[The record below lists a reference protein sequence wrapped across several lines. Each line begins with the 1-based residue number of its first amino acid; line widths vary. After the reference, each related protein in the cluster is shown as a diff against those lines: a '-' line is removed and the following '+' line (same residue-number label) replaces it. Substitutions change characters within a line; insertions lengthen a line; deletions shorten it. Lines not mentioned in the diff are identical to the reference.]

1 MELYI
6 IFVNMGGIS
15 MEQANFGVIGLA
27 VMGRNLA
34 LNVESR
40 GYTVA
45 VYNRSRSR
53 TDDLV
58 AKHAEKHFV
67 PSYTVEEFVKSIE
80 RPRRILL
87 MVKAG
92 AGTDAVIEELLP
104 FLEKDDIL
112 IDGGNTFFEDTMRR
126 SEYLAASGINF
137 IGMGVSGGELG
148 ALEGPSMMPGGQ
160 KAAYDLVEPI
170 LHEIAAKAPEDGK
183 PTVAYIGPNGA
194 GHYVKMVHNGI
205 EYGDMQLIAESYDIL
220 KRVVG
225 LSPNDLADT
234 FKDWNAGE
242 LDSYLIEITAD
253 ILTRKD
259 DLGSDKPMVDMILD
273 RAGNKGTGKWSSQS
287 ALEVG
292 APQSL
297 ITESVYARYISAM
310 KDDRVAASKELHGP
324 DYQFTG
330 DLGATVED
338 LRQALY
344 FGKIMSYAQ
353 GFDQL
358 RMASNH
364 YDWHLPFGELAQLW
378 RAGAIIRARFLQRIT
393 DTYDADPEL
402 HNLLLN
408 DYFKTIAEKYQG
420 AARRIVALAVE
431 AGIPAPSLSAAVA
444 YYDSYRSAVLPANLI
459 QAQRDYFGAHT
470 YERVDK
476 PTGEMYHYSW
486 YDEA

>member
-1 MELYI
+1 M
-6 IFVNMGGIS
+6 
-15 MEQANFGVIGLA
+15 ATADFGVVGLA

-45 VYNRSRSR
+45 VYNRSSAR
-53 TDDLV
+53 TEDLV
-58 AKHAEKHFV
+58 QTHSDKKFV
-67 PSYTVEEFVKSIE
+67 PGYTVEEFVKSIKA
-80 RPRRILL
+80 PRRILL

-104 FLEKDDIL
+104 FLEKGDIL

-126 SEYLAASGINF
+126 SEKLAESGINF

-148 ALEGPSMMPGGQ
+148 ALQGPSMMPGGQ
-160 KAAYDLVEPI
+160 REAYDLVEPI
-170 LHEIAAKAPEDGK
+170 LKEIAAKAPEDGK

-205 EYGDMQLIAESYDIL
+205 EYGDMQLIAESYDLL
-220 KRVVG
+220 KR
-225 LSPNDLADT
+225 LLKLDKDALAGT
-234 FKDWNAGE
+234 FAEWNKGE

-253 ILTRKD
+253 ILTRDD
-259 DLGSDKPMVDMILD
+259 DLGSGKPMVDMILD

-310 KDDRVAASKELHGP
+310 KEDRVAASKVLAGP
-324 DYQFTG
+324 EFNFEG
-330 DLGATVED
+330 DVDATVED
-338 LRQALY
+338 IREALY

-358 RMASNH
+358 RMASDH
-364 YDWHLPFGELAQLW
+364 YDWDLQYGELAQLW

-393 DTYDADPEL
+393 DAYNNEAGL
-402 HNLLLN
+402 HNLLL
-408 DYFKTIAEKYQG
+408 DPYFKDIAEKYQA
-420 AARRIVALAVE
+420 AARRVIALATA
-431 AGIPAPSLSAAVA
+431 AGVPVPSLSAAVA
-444 YYDSYRSAVLPANLI
+444 YFDSYRSEVLPANLI
-459 QAQRDYFGAHT
+459 QAQSDYFGTHT
-470 YERVDK
+470 YERTDK
-476 PTGEMYHYSW
+476 PAGEMYHYSW
-486 YDEA
+486 YEEA

>member
-1 MELYI
+1 M
-6 IFVNMGGIS
+6 
-15 MEQANFGVIGLA
+15 ATADFGVVGLA

-45 VYNRSRSR
+45 VYNRSSAR
-53 TDDLV
+53 TEDLV
-58 AKHAEKHFV
+58 QTHSDKKFV
-67 PSYTVEEFVKSIE
+67 PGYTVEEFVKSIKA
-80 RPRRILL
+80 PRRILL

-92 AGTDAVIEELLP
+92 AGTDAVIEQLLP
-104 FLEKDDIL
+104 FLEKGDIL

-126 SEYLAASGINF
+126 SEKLAESGINF

-148 ALEGPSMMPGGQ
+148 ALQGPSMMPGGQ
-160 KAAYDLVEPI
+160 REAYDLVEPI
-170 LHEIAAKAPEDGK
+170 LKEIAAKAPEDGK

-205 EYGDMQLIAESYDIL
+205 EYGDMQLIAESYDLL
-220 KRVVG
+220 KR
-225 LSPNDLADT
+225 LLKLDKDALAGT
-234 FKDWNAGE
+234 FAEWNKGE

-253 ILTRKD
+253 ILTRDD
-259 DLGSDKPMVDMILD
+259 DLGSGKPMVDMILD

-310 KDDRVAASKELHGP
+310 KEDRVAASKVLAGP
-324 DYQFTG
+324 EFNFEG
-330 DLGATVED
+330 DVDATVED
-338 LRQALY
+338 IREALY

-358 RMASNH
+358 RMASDH
-364 YDWHLPFGELAQLW
+364 YDWDLQYGELAQLW

-393 DTYDADPEL
+393 DAYNNEAGL
-402 HNLLLN
+402 HNLLL
-408 DYFKTIAEKYQG
+408 DPYFKDIAEKYQA
-420 AARRIVALAVE
+420 AARRVIALATA
-431 AGIPAPSLSAAVA
+431 AGVPVPSLSAAVA
-444 YYDSYRSAVLPANLI
+444 YFDSYRSEVLPANLI

-470 YERVDK
+470 YERTDK
-476 PTGEMYHYSW
+476 PDGEMYHYSW
-486 YDEA
+486 YEEA

>member
-1 MELYI
+1 M
-6 IFVNMGGIS
+6 
-15 MEQANFGVIGLA
+15 ATADFGVVGLA

-45 VYNRSRSR
+45 VYNRSSAR
-53 TDDLV
+53 TEDLV
-58 AKHAEKHFV
+58 QTHSDKKFV
-67 PSYTVEEFVKSIE
+67 PGYTVEEFVKSIKA
-80 RPRRILL
+80 PRRILL

-104 FLEKDDIL
+104 FLEKGDIL

-126 SEYLAASGINF
+126 SEKLAESGINF

-148 ALEGPSMMPGGQ
+148 ALQGPSMMPGGQ
-160 KAAYDLVEPI
+160 RETYDLVEPI
-170 LHEIAAKAPEDGK
+170 LKEIAAKAPEDGK

-205 EYGDMQLIAESYDIL
+205 EYGDMQLIAESYDLL
-220 KRVVG
+220 KR
-225 LSPNDLADT
+225 LLKLDKDALAGT
-234 FKDWNAGE
+234 FAEWNKGE

-253 ILTRKD
+253 ILTRDD
-259 DLGSDKPMVDMILD
+259 DLGSGKPMVDMILD

-310 KDDRVAASKELHGP
+310 KEDRVAASKVLAGP
-324 DYQFTG
+324 EFNFEG
-330 DLGATVED
+330 DVDATVED
-338 LRQALY
+338 IREALY

-358 RMASNH
+358 RMASDH
-364 YDWHLPFGELAQLW
+364 YDWDLQYGELAQLW

-393 DTYDADPEL
+393 DAYNNEAGL
-402 HNLLLN
+402 HNLLL
-408 DYFKTIAEKYQG
+408 DPYFKDIAEKYQA
-420 AARRIVALAVE
+420 AARRVIALATA
-431 AGIPAPSLSAAVA
+431 AGVPVPSLSAAVA
-444 YYDSYRSAVLPANLI
+444 YFDSYRSEVLPANLI

-470 YERVDK
+470 YERTDK
-476 PTGEMYHYSW
+476 PAGEMYHYSW
-486 YDEA
+486 YEEA

>member
-1 MELYI
+1 M
-6 IFVNMGGIS
+6 
-15 MEQANFGVIGLA
+15 ATADFGVVGLA

-45 VYNRSRSR
+45 VYNRSSAR
-53 TDDLV
+53 TEDLV
-58 AKHAEKHFV
+58 QTHSDKKFV
-67 PSYTVEEFVKSIE
+67 PGYTVEEFVKSIKA
-80 RPRRILL
+80 PRRILL

-92 AGTDAVIEELLP
+92 TGTDAVIEELLP
-104 FLEKDDIL
+104 FLEKGDIL

-126 SEYLAASGINF
+126 SEKLAQSGINF

-148 ALEGPSMMPGGQ
+148 ALQGPSMMPGGQ
-160 KAAYDLVEPI
+160 RDAYDLVEPI
-170 LHEIAAKAPEDGK
+170 LKEIAAKAPEDGK

-205 EYGDMQLIAESYDIL
+205 EYGDMQLIAESYDLL
-220 KRVVG
+220 KR
-225 LSPNDLADT
+225 LLKLDKDALAGT
-234 FKDWNAGE
+234 FAEWNKGE

-253 ILTRKD
+253 ILTRDD
-259 DLGSDKPMVDMILD
+259 DLGSGKPMVDMILD

-310 KDDRVAASKELHGP
+310 KDDRVASSKVLAGP
-324 DYQFTG
+324 EFSFDG
-330 DLGATVED
+330 DVDATVED
-338 LRQALY
+338 IREALY

-358 RMASNH
+358 RMASDH
-364 YDWHLPFGELAQLW
+364 YDWDLQYGELAQLW

-393 DTYDADPEL
+393 DAYDNEAGL
-402 HNLLLN
+402 HNLLL
-408 DYFKTIAEKYQG
+408 DPYFKDVAEKYQA
-420 AARRIVALAVE
+420 AARRVIALATA
-431 AGIPAPSLSAAVA
+431 AGVPVPSLSAAVA
-444 YYDSYRSAVLPANLI
+444 YFDSYRSEVLPANLI

-470 YERVDK
+470 YERTDK
-476 PTGEMYHYSW
+476 PAGEMYHYSW
-486 YDEA
+486 YEEA

>member
-1 MELYI
+1 M
-6 IFVNMGGIS
+6 
-15 MEQANFGVIGLA
+15 ATADFGVVGLA

-45 VYNRSRSR
+45 VYNRSSAR
-53 TDDLV
+53 TEDLV
-58 AKHAEKHFV
+58 QTHSDKKFV
-67 PSYTVEEFVKSIE
+67 PGYTVEEFVKSIKA
-80 RPRRILL
+80 PRRILL

-104 FLEKDDIL
+104 FLEKGDIL

-126 SEYLAASGINF
+126 SEKLAESGINF

-148 ALEGPSMMPGGQ
+148 ALQGPSMMPGGQ
-160 KAAYDLVEPI
+160 REAYDLVEPI
-170 LHEIAAKAPEDGK
+170 LKEIAAKAPEDGK

-205 EYGDMQLIAESYDIL
+205 EYGDMQLIAESYDLL
-220 KRVVG
+220 KR
-225 LSPNDLADT
+225 LLKLEKDALAGT
-234 FKDWNAGE
+234 FAEWNKGE

-253 ILTRKD
+253 ILTRDD
-259 DLGSDKPMVDMILD
+259 DLGSGKPMVDMILD

-310 KDDRVAASKELHGP
+310 KEDRVAASKVLAGP
-324 DYQFTG
+324 EFNFEG
-330 DLGATVED
+330 DVDATVED
-338 LRQALY
+338 IREALY

-358 RMASNH
+358 RMASDH
-364 YDWHLPFGELAQLW
+364 YDWDLQYGELAQLW

-393 DTYDADPEL
+393 DAYNNEAGL
-402 HNLLLN
+402 HNLLL
-408 DYFKTIAEKYQG
+408 DPYFKDIAEKYQA
-420 AARRIVALAVE
+420 AARRVIALATA
-431 AGIPAPSLSAAVA
+431 AGVPVPSLSAAVA
-444 YYDSYRSAVLPANLI
+444 YFDSYRSEVLPANLI

-470 YERVDK
+470 YERTDK
-476 PTGEMYHYSW
+476 PAGEMYHYSW
-486 YDEA
+486 YEEA

>member
-1 MELYI
+1 M
-6 IFVNMGGIS
+6 
-15 MEQANFGVIGLA
+15 ATADFGVVGLA

-45 VYNRSRSR
+45 VYNRSSAR
-53 TDDLV
+53 TEDLV
-58 AKHAEKHFV
+58 QTHSDKKFV
-67 PSYTVEEFVKSIE
+67 PGYTVEEFVKSIKA
-80 RPRRILL
+80 PRRILL

-104 FLEKDDIL
+104 FLEKGDIL

-126 SEYLAASGINF
+126 SEKLAESGINF

-148 ALEGPSMMPGGQ
+148 ALQGPSMMPGGQ
-160 KAAYDLVEPI
+160 REAYDLVEPI
-170 LHEIAAKAPEDGK
+170 LKEIAAKAPEDGK

-205 EYGDMQLIAESYDIL
+205 EYGDMQLIAESYDLL
-220 KRVVG
+220 KR
-225 LSPNDLADT
+225 LLKLDKDALAGT
-234 FKDWNAGE
+234 FAEWNKGE

-253 ILTRKD
+253 ILTRDD
-259 DLGSDKPMVDMILD
+259 DLGSGKPMVDMILD

-310 KDDRVAASKELHGP
+310 KEDRVAASKVLAGP
-324 DYQFTG
+324 EFNFEG
-330 DLGATVED
+330 DVDATVED
-338 LRQALY
+338 IREALY

-358 RMASNH
+358 RMASDH
-364 YDWHLPFGELAQLW
+364 YDWDLQYGELAQLW

-393 DTYDADPEL
+393 DAYNNEAGL
-402 HNLLLN
+402 HNLLL
-408 DYFKTIAEKYQG
+408 DPYFKDIAEKYQA
-420 AARRIVALAVE
+420 AARRVIALATA
-431 AGIPAPSLSAAVA
+431 AGVPVPSLSAAVA
-444 YYDSYRSAVLPANLI
+444 YFDSYRSEVLPANLI
-459 QAQRDYFGAHT
+459 QSQRDYFGAHT
-470 YERVDK
+470 YERTDK
-476 PTGEMYHYSW
+476 PAGEMYHYSW
-486 YDEA
+486 YEEA

>member
-1 MELYI
+1 M
-6 IFVNMGGIS
+6 
-15 MEQANFGVIGLA
+15 ATADFGVVGLA

-45 VYNRSRSR
+45 VYNRSSAR
-53 TDDLV
+53 TEDLV
-58 AKHAEKHFV
+58 QTHSDKKFV
-67 PSYTVEEFVKSIE
+67 PGYTVEEFVKSIKA
-80 RPRRILL
+80 PRRILL

-104 FLEKDDIL
+104 FLEKGDIL

-126 SEYLAASGINF
+126 SEKLAQSGINF

-148 ALEGPSMMPGGQ
+148 ALQGPSMMPGGQ
-160 KAAYDLVEPI
+160 RDAYDLVEPI
-170 LHEIAAKAPEDGK
+170 LKEIAAKAPEDGK

-205 EYGDMQLIAESYDIL
+205 EYGDMQLIAESYDLL
-220 KRVVG
+220 KR
-225 LSPNDLADT
+225 LLKLDKDALAGT
-234 FKDWNAGE
+234 FAEWNKGE

-253 ILTRKD
+253 ILTRDD
-259 DLGSDKPMVDMILD
+259 DLGSGKPMVDMILD

-310 KDDRVAASKELHGP
+310 KDDRVAASKVLAGP
-324 DYQFTG
+324 EFSFEG
-330 DLGATVED
+330 DVDATVED
-338 LRQALY
+338 IREALY

-358 RMASNH
+358 RMASDH
-364 YDWHLPFGELAQLW
+364 YDWDLQYGELAQLW

-393 DTYDADPEL
+393 DAYDNEAGL
-402 HNLLLN
+402 HNLLL
-408 DYFKTIAEKYQG
+408 DPYFKDVAEKYQA
-420 AARRIVALAVE
+420 AARRVIALATATGV
-431 AGIPAPSLSAAVA
+431 PVPSLSAAVA
-444 YYDSYRSAVLPANLI
+444 YFDSYRSEVLPANLI

-470 YERVDK
+470 YERTDK
-476 PTGEMYHYSW
+476 PAGEMYHYSW
-486 YDEA
+486 YEEA

>member
-1 MELYI
+1 MVE
-6 IFVNMGGIS
+6 
-15 MEQANFGVIGLA
+15 ATADFGVVGLA

-40 GYTVA
+40 GYKVA
-45 VYNRSRSR
+45 VYNRSSER
-53 TDDLV
+53 TKDLV
-58 AKHAEKHFV
+58 EKHEDKQFV
-67 PSYTVEEFVKSIE
+67 PGYSIE
-80 RPRRILL
+80 DFVASIKRPRRIML

-104 FLEKDDIL
+104 FLDADDIL
-112 IDGGNTFFEDTMRR
+112 IDGGNTFYEDTIRR
-126 SEYLAASGINF
+126 SKHLADSGINF

-148 ALEGPSMMPGGQ
+148 ALQGPSLMPGGQ

-170 LHEIAAKAPEDGK
+170 LTEIAARAPEDGK
-183 PTVAYIGPNGA
+183 PTVTYVGPDGA

-225 LSPNDLADT
+225 LDADEVAKT
-234 FKDWNAGE
+234 FAEWNEGE

-259 DLGSDKPMVDMILD
+259 DQGSDKPIVDMILD

-287 ALEVG
+287 ALNVG

-310 KDDRVAASKELHGP
+310 KDDRLAAAKVLDGP
-324 DYQFTG
+324 DYQFEG
-330 DLGATVED
+330 DVTATVED
-338 LRQALY
+338 IREALY
-344 FGKIMSYAQ
+344 FGKVMSYAQ

-358 RMASNH
+358 RLASDA
-364 YDWHLPFGELAQLW
+364 YGWDLPFGELAQLW

-393 DTYDADPEL
+393 DAFNADADL

-408 DYFKTIAEKYQG
+408 DYFSDVAMKYQG
-420 AARRIVALAVE
+420 AARRVLALAVQ
-431 AGIPAPSLSAAVA
+431 AGVPMPSLSAAVA
-444 YYDSYRSAVLPANLI
+444 YYDSYRAEVLPANLI

-470 YERVDK
+470 YERVDA
-476 PTGEMYHYSW
+476 PRGEAFHYSW

>member
-1 MELYI
+1 M
-6 IFVNMGGIS
+6 
-15 MEQANFGVIGLA
+15 ATADFGVVGLA

-45 VYNRSRSR
+45 VYNRSSAR
-53 TDDLV
+53 TEDLV
-58 AKHAEKHFV
+58 QTHSDKKFV
-67 PSYTVEEFVKSIE
+67 PGYTVEEFVKSIKA
-80 RPRRILL
+80 PRRILL

-92 AGTDAVIEELLP
+92 TGTDAVIEELLP
-104 FLEKDDIL
+104 FLEKGDIL

-126 SEYLAASGINF
+126 SEKLAQSGINF

-148 ALEGPSMMPGGQ
+148 ALQGPSMMPGGQ
-160 KAAYDLVEPI
+160 RDAYDLVEPI
-170 LHEIAAKAPEDGK
+170 LKEIAAKAPEDGK

-205 EYGDMQLIAESYDIL
+205 EYGDMQLIAESYDLL
-220 KRVVG
+220 KR
-225 LSPNDLADT
+225 LLKLDKDALAGT
-234 FKDWNAGE
+234 FAEWNKGE

-253 ILTRKD
+253 ILTRDD
-259 DLGSDKPMVDMILD
+259 DLGSGKPMVDMILD

-310 KDDRVAASKELHGP
+310 KEDRVAASKVLAGP
-324 DYQFTG
+324 EFNFEG
-330 DLGATVED
+330 DVDATVED
-338 LRQALY
+338 IREALY

-358 RMASNH
+358 RMASDH
-364 YDWHLPFGELAQLW
+364 YDWDLQYGELAQLW

-393 DTYDADPEL
+393 DAYNNEAGL
-402 HNLLLN
+402 HNLLL
-408 DYFKTIAEKYQG
+408 DPYFKDIAEKYQA
-420 AARRIVALAVE
+420 AARRVIALATA
-431 AGIPAPSLSAAVA
+431 AGVPVPSLSAAVA
-444 YYDSYRSAVLPANLI
+444 YFDSYRSEVLPANLI

-470 YERVDK
+470 YERTDK
-476 PTGEMYHYSW
+476 PAGEMYHYSW
-486 YDEA
+486 YEEA

>member
-1 MELYI
+1 M
-6 IFVNMGGIS
+6 
-15 MEQANFGVIGLA
+15 ATADFGVVGLA

-45 VYNRSRSR
+45 VYNRSSAR
-53 TDDLV
+53 TEDLV
-58 AKHAEKHFV
+58 QTHSDKKFV
-67 PSYTVEEFVKSIE
+67 PGYTVEEFVKSIKA
-80 RPRRILL
+80 PRRILL

-104 FLEKDDIL
+104 FLEKGDIL

-126 SEYLAASGINF
+126 SEKLAQSGINF

-148 ALEGPSMMPGGQ
+148 ALQGPSMMPGGQ
-160 KAAYDLVEPI
+160 RDAYDLVEPI
-170 LHEIAAKAPEDGK
+170 LKEIAAKAPEDGK

-205 EYGDMQLIAESYDIL
+205 EYGDMQLIAESYDLL
-220 KRVVG
+220 KR
-225 LSPNDLADT
+225 LLKLDKDALAGT
-234 FKDWNAGE
+234 FAEWNKGE

-253 ILTRKD
+253 ILTRDD
-259 DLGSDKPMVDMILD
+259 DLGSGKPMVDMILD

-310 KDDRVAASKELHGP
+310 KDDRVAASKVLAGP
-324 DYQFTG
+324 EFSFEG
-330 DLGATVED
+330 DVDATVED
-338 LRQALY
+338 IREALY

-358 RMASNH
+358 RMASDH
-364 YDWHLPFGELAQLW
+364 YDWDLQYGELAQLW
-378 RAGAIIRARFLQRIT
+378 PAGAIIRSRFLQRIT
-393 DTYDADPEL
+393 DAYDNEAGL
-402 HNLLLN
+402 HNLLL
-408 DYFKTIAEKYQG
+408 DPYFKDVAEKYQA
-420 AARRIVALAVE
+420 AARRVIALATA
-431 AGIPAPSLSAAVA
+431 AGVPVPSLSAAVA
-444 YYDSYRSAVLPANLI
+444 YFDSYRSEVLPANLI

-470 YERVDK
+470 YERTDK
-476 PTGEMYHYSW
+476 PAGEMYHYSW
-486 YDEA
+486 YEEA

>member
-1 MELYI
+1 M
-6 IFVNMGGIS
+6 
-15 MEQANFGVIGLA
+15 ATADFGVVGLA

-45 VYNRSRSR
+45 VYNRSSAR
-53 TDDLV
+53 TEDLV
-58 AKHAEKHFV
+58 QTHSDKKFV
-67 PSYTVEEFVKSIE
+67 PGYTVEEFVKSIKA
-80 RPRRILL
+80 PRRILL

-104 FLEKDDIL
+104 FLEKGDIL
-112 IDGGNTFFEDTMRR
+112 IDGGNTFFEDTMCR
-126 SEYLAASGINF
+126 SEKLAESGINF

-148 ALEGPSMMPGGQ
+148 ALQGPSMMPGGQ
-160 KAAYDLVEPI
+160 REAYDLVEPI
-170 LHEIAAKAPEDGK
+170 LKEIAAKAPEDGK

-205 EYGDMQLIAESYDIL
+205 EYGDMQLIAESYDLL
-220 KRVVG
+220 KR
-225 LSPNDLADT
+225 LLKLDKDALAGT
-234 FKDWNAGE
+234 FAEWNKGE

-253 ILTRKD
+253 ILTRDD
-259 DLGSDKPMVDMILD
+259 DLGSGKPMVDMILD

-310 KDDRVAASKELHGP
+310 KEDRVAASKVLAGP
-324 DYQFTG
+324 EFNFEG
-330 DLGATVED
+330 DVDATVED
-338 LRQALY
+338 IREALY

-358 RMASNH
+358 RMASDH
-364 YDWHLPFGELAQLW
+364 YDWDLQYGELAQLW

-393 DTYDADPEL
+393 DAYNNEAGL
-402 HNLLLN
+402 HNLLL
-408 DYFKTIAEKYQG
+408 DPYFKDIAEKYQA
-420 AARRIVALAVE
+420 AARRVIALATA
-431 AGIPAPSLSAAVA
+431 AGVPVPSLSAAVA
-444 YYDSYRSAVLPANLI
+444 YFDSYRSEVLPANLI

-470 YERVDK
+470 YERTDK
-476 PTGEMYHYSW
+476 PAGEMYHYSW
-486 YDEA
+486 YEEA

>member
-1 MELYI
+1 M
-6 IFVNMGGIS
+6 
-15 MEQANFGVIGLA
+15 ANADFGVVGLA

-45 VYNRSRSR
+45 VYNRSRER

-58 AKHAEKHFV
+58 ASHADKKFV
-67 PSYTVEEFVKSIE
+67 PGYTVEEFVKSIKA
-80 RPRRILL
+80 PRRILL

-92 AGTDAVIEELLP
+92 AGTDAVIDELLP
-104 FLEKDDIL
+104 FLEKGDIL
-112 IDGGNTFFEDTMRR
+112 IDGGNTFFEDTIRR
-126 SEYLAASGINF
+126 SEKLEKSGINF

-148 ALEGPSMMPGGQ
+148 ALQGPSMMPGGQ
-160 KAAYDLVEPI
+160 RAAYDLVEPI
-170 LHEIAAKAPEDGK
+170 LKEIAAKAPEDGK
-183 PTVAYIGPNGA
+183 PTVAYIGQNGA

-205 EYGDMQLIAESYDIL
+205 EYGDMQLIAEAYDLL
-220 KRVVG
+220 KR
-225 LSPNDLADT
+225 LLKLDKDALAGT
-234 FKDWNAGE
+234 FADWNKGE

-253 ILTRKD
+253 ILTRDD
-259 DLGSDKPMVDMILD
+259 DLGSGKPMVDMILD

-310 KDDRVAASKELHGP
+310 KDDRVAASKVLAGP
-324 DYQFTG
+324 DYAFDG
-330 DLGATVED
+330 DVKQTAED
-338 LRQALY
+338 IREALY

-358 RMASNH
+358 RMASDH
-364 YDWHLPFGELAQLW
+364 YDWDLQYGELAQLW

-393 DTYDADPEL
+393 DAYDNEAGL
-402 HNLLLN
+402 HNLLL
-408 DYFKTIAEKYQG
+408 DPYFKEIAEKYQA
-420 AARRIVALAVE
+420 AARRVVALATA
-431 AGIPAPSLSAAVA
+431 AGVPVPSLSAAVA
-444 YYDSYRSAVLPANLI
+444 YFDSYRSEVLPANLI

-476 PTGEMYHYSW
+476 PAGEMYHYSW
-486 YDEA
+486 YEEA

>member
-1 MELYI
+1 MVE
-6 IFVNMGGIS
+6 
-15 MEQANFGVIGLA
+15 ATADFGVVGLA

-40 GYTVA
+40 GYKVA
-45 VYNRSRSR
+45 VYNRSSER
-53 TDDLV
+53 TKDLV
-58 AKHAEKHFV
+58 EKHEDKQFV
-67 PSYTVEEFVKSIE
+67 PGYSIE
-80 RPRRILL
+80 DFVASIKRPRRIML

-104 FLEKDDIL
+104 FLDADDIL
-112 IDGGNTFFEDTMRR
+112 IDGGNTFYEDTIRR
-126 SEYLAASGINF
+126 SKHLADSGINF

-148 ALEGPSMMPGGQ
+148 ALQGPSLMPGGQ

-170 LHEIAAKAPEDGK
+170 LTEIAAKAPEDGK
-183 PTVAYIGPNGA
+183 PTVTYVGPDGA

-225 LSPNDLADT
+225 LDADEVAKT
-234 FKDWNAGE
+234 FADWNEGE

-259 DLGSDKPMVDMILD
+259 DQGSDKPIVDMILD

-287 ALEVG
+287 ALNVG

-310 KDDRVAASKELHGP
+310 KDDRLAAAKVLDGP
-324 DYQFTG
+324 DYQFEG
-330 DLGATVED
+330 DVTATVED
-338 LRQALY
+338 IREALY
-344 FGKIMSYAQ
+344 FGKVMSYAQ

-358 RMASNH
+358 RLASDA
-364 YDWHLPFGELAQLW
+364 YGWDLPFGELAQLW

-393 DTYDADPEL
+393 DAFNADADL

-408 DYFKTIAEKYQG
+408 DYFSDVAMKYQG
-420 AARRIVALAVE
+420 AARRVLALAVQ
-431 AGIPAPSLSAAVA
+431 AGVPMPSLSAAVA
-444 YYDSYRSAVLPANLI
+444 YYDSYRAEVLPANLI

-470 YERVDK
+470 YERVDA
-476 PTGEMYHYSW
+476 PRGEAFHYSW

>member
-1 MELYI
+1 M
-6 IFVNMGGIS
+6 
-15 MEQANFGVIGLA
+15 ATADFGVVGLA

-45 VYNRSRSR
+45 VYNRSSAR
-53 TDDLV
+53 TEDLV
-58 AKHAEKHFV
+58 QTHSDKKFV
-67 PSYTVEEFVKSIE
+67 PGYTVEEFVKSIKA
-80 RPRRILL
+80 PRRILL

-104 FLEKDDIL
+104 FLEKGDIL

-126 SEYLAASGINF
+126 SEKLAESGINF

-148 ALEGPSMMPGGQ
+148 ALQGPSMMPGGQ
-160 KAAYDLVEPI
+160 REAYDLVEPI
-170 LHEIAAKAPEDGK
+170 LKEIAAKAPEDGK

-205 EYGDMQLIAESYDIL
+205 EYGDMQLIAESYDLL
-220 KRVVG
+220 KR
-225 LSPNDLADT
+225 LLKLDKDALAGT
-234 FKDWNAGE
+234 FAEWNKGE

-253 ILTRKD
+253 ILTRDD
-259 DLGSDKPMVDMILD
+259 DLGSGKPMVDMILD

-310 KDDRVAASKELHGP
+310 KEDRVAASKVLAGP
-324 DYQFTG
+324 EFNFEG
-330 DLGATVED
+330 DVDATVED
-338 LRQALY
+338 IREALY

-358 RMASNH
+358 RMASDH
-364 YDWHLPFGELAQLW
+364 YDWDLQYGELAQLW

-393 DTYDADPEL
+393 DAYNNEAGL
-402 HNLLLN
+402 HNLLL
-408 DYFKTIAEKYQG
+408 DPYFKDIAEKYQA
-420 AARRIVALAVE
+420 AARRVIALATA
-431 AGIPAPSLSAAVA
+431 AGVPVPSLSAAVA
-444 YYDSYRSAVLPANLI
+444 YFDSYRSGVLPANLI

-470 YERVDK
+470 YERTDK
-476 PTGEMYHYSW
+476 PAGEMYHYSW
-486 YDEA
+486 YEEA

>member
-1 MELYI
+1 M
-6 IFVNMGGIS
+6 
-15 MEQANFGVIGLA
+15 ATADFGVVGLA

-45 VYNRSRSR
+45 VYNRSSAR
-53 TDDLV
+53 TEDLV
-58 AKHAEKHFV
+58 QTHSDKKFV
-67 PSYTVEEFVKSIE
+67 PGYTVEEFVKSIKA
-80 RPRRILL
+80 PRRILL

-104 FLEKDDIL
+104 FLEKGDIL

-126 SEYLAASGINF
+126 SENLAESGINF

-148 ALEGPSMMPGGQ
+148 ALQGPSMMPGGQ
-160 KAAYDLVEPI
+160 REAYDLVEPI
-170 LHEIAAKAPEDGK
+170 LKEIAAKAPEDGK

-205 EYGDMQLIAESYDIL
+205 EYGDMQLIAESYDLL
-220 KRVVG
+220 KR
-225 LSPNDLADT
+225 LLKLDKDALAGT
-234 FKDWNAGE
+234 FAEWNKGE

-253 ILTRKD
+253 ILTRDD
-259 DLGSDKPMVDMILD
+259 DLGSGKPMVDMILD

-310 KDDRVAASKELHGP
+310 KEDRVAASKVLAGP
-324 DYQFTG
+324 EFNFEG
-330 DLGATVED
+330 DVDATVED
-338 LRQALY
+338 IREALY

-358 RMASNH
+358 RMASDH
-364 YDWHLPFGELAQLW
+364 YDWDLQYGELAQLW

-393 DTYDADPEL
+393 DAYNNEAGL
-402 HNLLLN
+402 HNLLL
-408 DYFKTIAEKYQG
+408 DPYFKDIAEKYQA
-420 AARRIVALAVE
+420 AARRVIALATA
-431 AGIPAPSLSAAVA
+431 AGVPVPSLSAAVA
-444 YYDSYRSAVLPANLI
+444 YFDSYRSEVLPANLI

-470 YERVDK
+470 YERTDK
-476 PTGEMYHYSW
+476 PAGEMYHYSW
-486 YDEA
+486 YEEA

>member
-1 MELYI
+1 M
-6 IFVNMGGIS
+6 
-15 MEQANFGVIGLA
+15 ATADFGVVGLA

-45 VYNRSRSR
+45 VYNRSSAR
-53 TDDLV
+53 TEDLV
-58 AKHAEKHFV
+58 QTHSDKKFV
-67 PSYTVEEFVKSIE
+67 PGYTVEEFVKSIKA
-80 RPRRILL
+80 PRRILL

-104 FLEKDDIL
+104 FLEKGDIL

-126 SEYLAASGINF
+126 SEKLAESGINF

-148 ALEGPSMMPGGQ
+148 ALQGPSMMPGGQ
-160 KAAYDLVEPI
+160 REAYDLVEPI
-170 LHEIAAKAPEDGK
+170 LKEIAAKAPEDGK

-205 EYGDMQLIAESYDIL
+205 EYGDMQLIAESYDLL
-220 KRVVG
+220 KR
-225 LSPNDLADT
+225 LLKLDKDALAGT
-234 FKDWNAGE
+234 FAEWNKGE

-253 ILTRKD
+253 ILTRDD
-259 DLGSDKPMVDMILD
+259 DLGSGKPMVDMILD

-310 KDDRVAASKELHGP
+310 KEDRVAASKVLAGP
-324 DYQFTG
+324 EFNFQG
-330 DLGATVED
+330 DVDATVED
-338 LRQALY
+338 IREALY

-358 RMASNH
+358 RMASDH
-364 YDWHLPFGELAQLW
+364 YDWDLQYGELAQLW

-393 DTYDADPEL
+393 DAYNNEAGL
-402 HNLLLN
+402 HNLLL
-408 DYFKTIAEKYQG
+408 DPYFKDIAEKYQA
-420 AARRIVALAVE
+420 AARRVIALATA
-431 AGIPAPSLSAAVA
+431 AGVPVPSLSAAVA
-444 YYDSYRSAVLPANLI
+444 YFDSYRSEVLPANLI

-470 YERVDK
+470 YERTDK
-476 PTGEMYHYSW
+476 PAGEMYHYSW
-486 YDEA
+486 YEEA

>member
-1 MELYI
+1 MA
-6 IFVNMGGIS
+6 S
-15 MEQANFGVIGLA
+15 ADFGVVGLA

-45 VYNRSRSR
+45 VYNRSSAR
-53 TDDLV
+53 TEDLV
-58 AKHAEKHFV
+58 QTHSDKKFV
-67 PSYTVEEFVKSIE
+67 PGYTVEEFVKSIKA
-80 RPRRILL
+80 PRRILL

-104 FLEKDDIL
+104 FLEKGDIL

-126 SEYLAASGINF
+126 SEKLAQSGINF

-148 ALEGPSMMPGGQ
+148 ALQGPSMMPGGQ
-160 KAAYDLVEPI
+160 RDAYDLVEPI
-170 LHEIAAKAPEDGK
+170 LKEIAAKAPEDGK

-205 EYGDMQLIAESYDIL
+205 EYGDMQLIAESYDLL
-220 KRVVG
+220 KR
-225 LSPNDLADT
+225 LLKLDKDALAGT
-234 FKDWNAGE
+234 FAEWNKGE

-253 ILTRKD
+253 ILTRDD
-259 DLGSDKPMVDMILD
+259 DLGSGKPMVDMILD

-310 KDDRVAASKELHGP
+310 KDDRVAASKVLAGP
-324 DYQFTG
+324 EFSFEG
-330 DLGATVED
+330 DVDATVED
-338 LRQALY
+338 IREALY

-358 RMASNH
+358 RMASDH
-364 YDWHLPFGELAQLW
+364 YDWDLQYGELAQLW

-393 DTYDADPEL
+393 DAYDNEAGL
-402 HNLLLN
+402 HNLLL
-408 DYFKTIAEKYQG
+408 DPYFKDVAEKYQA
-420 AARRIVALAVE
+420 AARRVIALATA
-431 AGIPAPSLSAAVA
+431 AGVPVPSLSAAVA
-444 YYDSYRSAVLPANLI
+444 YFDSYRSEVLPANLI

-470 YERVDK
+470 YERTDK
-476 PTGEMYHYSW
+476 PAGEMYHYSW
-486 YDEA
+486 YEEA

>member
-1 MELYI
+1 M
-6 IFVNMGGIS
+6 
-15 MEQANFGVIGLA
+15 ATADFGVVGLA

-45 VYNRSRSR
+45 VYNRSSAR
-53 TDDLV
+53 TEDLV
-58 AKHAEKHFV
+58 QTHSDKKFV
-67 PSYTVEEFVKSIE
+67 PGYTVEEFVKSIKA
-80 RPRRILL
+80 PRRILL

-104 FLEKDDIL
+104 FLEKGDIL

-126 SEYLAASGINF
+126 SEKLAESGINF

-148 ALEGPSMMPGGQ
+148 ALQGPSMMPGGQ
-160 KAAYDLVEPI
+160 REAYDLVEPI
-170 LHEIAAKAPEDGK
+170 LKEIAAKAPEDGK

-205 EYGDMQLIAESYDIL
+205 EYGDMQLIAESYDLL
-220 KRVVG
+220 KRLLKLDKG
-225 LSPNDLADT
+225 ALAGT
-234 FKDWNAGE
+234 FAEWNKGE

-253 ILTRKD
+253 ILTRDD
-259 DLGSDKPMVDMILD
+259 DLGSGKPMVDMILD

-310 KDDRVAASKELHGP
+310 KEDRVAASKVLAGP
-324 DYQFTG
+324 EFNFEG
-330 DLGATVED
+330 DVDATVED
-338 LRQALY
+338 IREALY

-358 RMASNH
+358 RMASDH
-364 YDWHLPFGELAQLW
+364 YDWDLQYGELAQLW

-393 DTYDADPEL
+393 DAYNNEAGL
-402 HNLLLN
+402 HNLLL
-408 DYFKTIAEKYQG
+408 DPYFKDIAEKYQA
-420 AARRIVALAVE
+420 AARRVIALATA
-431 AGIPAPSLSAAVA
+431 AGVPVPSLSAAVA
-444 YYDSYRSAVLPANLI
+444 YFDSYRSEVLPANLI

-470 YERVDK
+470 YERTNK
-476 PTGEMYHYSW
+476 PAGEMYHYSW
-486 YDEA
+486 YEEA

>member
-1 MELYI
+1 M
-6 IFVNMGGIS
+6 
-15 MEQANFGVIGLA
+15 ATADFGVVGLA

-45 VYNRSRSR
+45 VYNRSSAR
-53 TDDLV
+53 TEDLV
-58 AKHAEKHFV
+58 QTHSDKKFV
-67 PSYTVEEFVKSIE
+67 PGYTVEEFVKSIKA
-80 RPRRILL
+80 PRRILL

-104 FLEKDDIL
+104 FLEKGDIL

-126 SEYLAASGINF
+126 SEKLAESGINF

-148 ALEGPSMMPGGQ
+148 ALQGPSMMPGGQ
-160 KAAYDLVEPI
+160 REAYDLVEPI
-170 LHEIAAKAPEDGK
+170 LKEIAAKAPEDGK

-205 EYGDMQLIAESYDIL
+205 EYGDMQLIAESYDLL
-220 KRVVG
+220 KR
-225 LSPNDLADT
+225 LLKLDKDALAGT
-234 FKDWNAGE
+234 FAEWNKGE

-253 ILTRKD
+253 ILTRDD
-259 DLGSDKPMVDMILD
+259 DLGSGKPMVDMILD

-310 KDDRVAASKELHGP
+310 KEDRVAASKVLAGP
-324 DYQFTG
+324 EFNFEG
-330 DLGATVED
+330 DVDATVED
-338 LRQALY
+338 IREALY

-358 RMASNH
+358 RMASDH
-364 YDWHLPFGELAQLW
+364 YAWDLQYGELAQLW

-393 DTYDADPEL
+393 DAYNNEAGL
-402 HNLLLN
+402 HNLLL
-408 DYFKTIAEKYQG
+408 DPYFKDIAEKYQA
-420 AARRIVALAVE
+420 AARRVIALATA
-431 AGIPAPSLSAAVA
+431 AGVPVPSLSAAVA
-444 YYDSYRSAVLPANLI
+444 YFDSYRSEVLPANLI

-470 YERVDK
+470 YERTDK
-476 PTGEMYHYSW
+476 PAGEMYHYSW
-486 YDEA
+486 YEEA

>member
-1 MELYI
+1 M
-6 IFVNMGGIS
+6 
-15 MEQANFGVIGLA
+15 ATADFGVVGLA

-45 VYNRSRSR
+45 VYNRSSAR
-53 TDDLV
+53 TEDLV
-58 AKHAEKHFV
+58 QTHSDKKFV
-67 PSYTVEEFVKSIE
+67 PGYTVEEFVKSIKA
-80 RPRRILL
+80 PRRILL

-104 FLEKDDIL
+104 FLEKGDIL

-126 SEYLAASGINF
+126 SEKLAESGINF

-148 ALEGPSMMPGGQ
+148 ALQGPSMMPGGQ
-160 KAAYDLVEPI
+160 REAYDLVEPI
-170 LHEIAAKAPEDGK
+170 LKEIAAKAPEDGK

-205 EYGDMQLIAESYDIL
+205 EYGDMQLITESYDLL
-220 KRVVG
+220 KR
-225 LSPNDLADT
+225 LLKLDKDALAGT
-234 FKDWNAGE
+234 FAEWNKGE

-253 ILTRKD
+253 ILTRDD
-259 DLGSDKPMVDMILD
+259 DLGSGKPMVDMILD

-310 KDDRVAASKELHGP
+310 KVDRVAASKVLAGP
-324 DYQFTG
+324 EFNFEG
-330 DLGATVED
+330 DVDATVED
-338 LRQALY
+338 IREALY

-358 RMASNH
+358 RMASDH
-364 YDWHLPFGELAQLW
+364 YDWDLQYGELAQLW

-393 DTYDADPEL
+393 DAYNNEAGL
-402 HNLLLN
+402 HNLLL
-408 DYFKTIAEKYQG
+408 DPYFKDIAEKYQA
-420 AARRIVALAVE
+420 AARRVIALATA
-431 AGIPAPSLSAAVA
+431 AGVPVPSLSAAVA
-444 YYDSYRSAVLPANLI
+444 YFDSYRSEVLPANLI

-470 YERVDK
+470 YERTDK
-476 PTGEMYHYSW
+476 PAGEMYHYSW
-486 YDEA
+486 YEEA

>member
-1 MELYI
+1 M
-6 IFVNMGGIS
+6 
-15 MEQANFGVIGLA
+15 ATADFGVVGLA

-45 VYNRSRSR
+45 VYNRSSAR
-53 TDDLV
+53 TEDLV
-58 AKHAEKHFV
+58 QTHSDKKFV
-67 PSYTVEEFVKSIE
+67 PGYTVEEFVKSIKA
-80 RPRRILL
+80 PRRILL

-104 FLEKDDIL
+104 FLEKGDIL

-126 SEYLAASGINF
+126 SEKLAESGINF

-148 ALEGPSMMPGGQ
+148 ALQGPSMMPGGQ
-160 KAAYDLVEPI
+160 REAYDLVEPI
-170 LHEIAAKAPEDGK
+170 LKEIAAKAPEDGK

-205 EYGDMQLIAESYDIL
+205 EYGDMQLIAESYDLL
-220 KRVVG
+220 KR
-225 LSPNDLADT
+225 LLKLDKDALAGT
-234 FKDWNAGE
+234 FAEWNKGE
-242 LDSYLIEITAD
+242 LDSYLTEITAD
-253 ILTRKD
+253 ILTRDD
-259 DLGSDKPMVDMILD
+259 DLGSGKPMVDMILD

-310 KDDRVAASKELHGP
+310 KEDRVAASKVLAGP
-324 DYQFTG
+324 EFNFEG
-330 DLGATVED
+330 DVDATVED
-338 LRQALY
+338 IREALY

-358 RMASNH
+358 RMASDH
-364 YDWHLPFGELAQLW
+364 YDWDLQYGELAQLW

-393 DTYDADPEL
+393 DAYNNEAGL
-402 HNLLLN
+402 HNLLL
-408 DYFKTIAEKYQG
+408 DPYFKDIAEKYQA
-420 AARRIVALAVE
+420 AARRVIALATA
-431 AGIPAPSLSAAVA
+431 AGVPVPSLSAAVA
-444 YYDSYRSAVLPANLI
+444 YFDSYRSEVLPANLI

-470 YERVDK
+470 YERTDK
-476 PTGEMYHYSW
+476 PAGEMYHYSW
-486 YDEA
+486 YEEA

>member
-1 MELYI
+1 M
-6 IFVNMGGIS
+6 
-15 MEQANFGVIGLA
+15 ATADFGVVGLA

-45 VYNRSRSR
+45 VYNRSSAR
-53 TDDLV
+53 TEDLV
-58 AKHAEKHFV
+58 QTHSDKKFV
-67 PSYTVEEFVKSIE
+67 PGYTVEEFVKSIKA
-80 RPRRILL
+80 PRRILL

-104 FLEKDDIL
+104 FLEKGDIL

-126 SEYLAASGINF
+126 SEKLAQSGINF

-148 ALEGPSMMPGGQ
+148 ALQGPSMMPGGQ
-160 KAAYDLVEPI
+160 RDAYDLVEPI
-170 LHEIAAKAPEDGK
+170 LKEIAAKAPEDGK

-205 EYGDMQLIAESYDIL
+205 EYGDMQLIAESYDLL
-220 KRVVG
+220 KR
-225 LSPNDLADT
+225 LLKLDKDALAGT
-234 FKDWNAGE
+234 FAEWNKGE

-253 ILTRKD
+253 ILTRDD
-259 DLGSDKPMVDMILD
+259 DLGSGKPMVDMILD

-310 KDDRVAASKELHGP
+310 KEDRVAASKVLAGP
-324 DYQFTG
+324 EFNFEG
-330 DLGATVED
+330 DVDATVED
-338 LRQALY
+338 IREALY

-358 RMASNH
+358 RMASDH
-364 YDWHLPFGELAQLW
+364 YDWDLQYGELAQLW

-393 DTYDADPEL
+393 DAYNNEAGL
-402 HNLLLN
+402 HNLLL
-408 DYFKTIAEKYQG
+408 DPYFKDIAEKYQA
-420 AARRIVALAVE
+420 AARRVIALATA
-431 AGIPAPSLSAAVA
+431 AGVPVPSLSAAVA
-444 YYDSYRSAVLPANLI
+444 YFDSYRSEVLPANLI

-470 YERVDK
+470 YERTDK
-476 PTGEMYHYSW
+476 PAGEMYHYSW
-486 YDEA
+486 YEEA

>member
-1 MELYI
+1 M
-6 IFVNMGGIS
+6 
-15 MEQANFGVIGLA
+15 ATADFGVVGLA

-45 VYNRSRSR
+45 VYNRSSAR
-53 TDDLV
+53 TEDLV
-58 AKHAEKHFV
+58 QTHSDKKFV
-67 PSYTVEEFVKSIE
+67 PGYTVEEFVKSIKA
-80 RPRRILL
+80 PRRILL

-104 FLEKDDIL
+104 FLEKGDIL

-126 SEYLAASGINF
+126 SEKLAQSGINF

-148 ALEGPSMMPGGQ
+148 ALQGPSMMPGGQ
-160 KAAYDLVEPI
+160 RDAYDLVEPI
-170 LHEIAAKAPEDGK
+170 LKEIAAKAPEDGK

-205 EYGDMQLIAESYDIL
+205 EYGDMQLIAESYDLL
-220 KRVVG
+220 KR
-225 LSPNDLADT
+225 LLKLDKDALAGT
-234 FKDWNAGE
+234 FAEWNKGE

-253 ILTRKD
+253 ILTRDD
-259 DLGSDKPMVDMILD
+259 DLGSGKPMVDMILD

-310 KDDRVAASKELHGP
+310 KDDRVAASKVLAGP
-324 DYQFTG
+324 EFSFEG
-330 DLGATVED
+330 DVDATVED
-338 LRQALY
+338 IREALY

-358 RMASNH
+358 RMASDH
-364 YDWHLPFGELAQLW
+364 YDWDLQYGELALLW
-378 RAGAIIRARFLQRIT
+378 RAGALIRARFLQRIT
-393 DTYDADPEL
+393 DAYDNEAGL
-402 HNLLLN
+402 HNLLL
-408 DYFKTIAEKYQG
+408 DPYFKDVAEKYQA
-420 AARRIVALAVE
+420 AARRVIALATA
-431 AGIPAPSLSAAVA
+431 AGVPVPSLSAAVA
-444 YYDSYRSAVLPANLI
+444 YFDSYRSEVLPANLI

-470 YERVDK
+470 YERTYK
-476 PTGEMYHYSW
+476 PAGEMYHYSW
-486 YDEA
+486 YEEA

>member
-1 MELYI
+1 M
-6 IFVNMGGIS
+6 
-15 MEQANFGVIGLA
+15 ATADFGVVGLA

-45 VYNRSRSR
+45 VYNRSSAR
-53 TDDLV
+53 TEDLV
-58 AKHAEKHFV
+58 QTHSDKKFV
-67 PSYTVEEFVKSIE
+67 PGYTVEEFVKSIKA
-80 RPRRILL
+80 PRRILL

-104 FLEKDDIL
+104 FLEKGDIL

-126 SEYLAASGINF
+126 SEKLAESGINF

-148 ALEGPSMMPGGQ
+148 ALQGPSMMPGGQ
-160 KAAYDLVEPI
+160 REAYDLVEPI
-170 LHEIAAKAPEDGK
+170 LKEIAAKAPEDGK

-205 EYGDMQLIAESYDIL
+205 EYGDMQLIAESYDLL
-220 KRVVG
+220 KR
-225 LSPNDLADT
+225 LLKLDKDALAGT
-234 FKDWNAGE
+234 FAEWNKGE

-253 ILTRKD
+253 ILKRDD
-259 DLGSDKPMVDMILD
+259 DLGSGKPMVDMILD

-310 KDDRVAASKELHGP
+310 KEDRVAASKVLAGP
-324 DYQFTG
+324 EFNFEG
-330 DLGATVED
+330 DVDATVED
-338 LRQALY
+338 IREALY

-358 RMASNH
+358 RMASDH
-364 YDWHLPFGELAQLW
+364 YDWDLQYGELAQLW

-393 DTYDADPEL
+393 DAYNNEAGL
-402 HNLLLN
+402 HNLLL
-408 DYFKTIAEKYQG
+408 DPYFKDIAEKYQA
-420 AARRIVALAVE
+420 AARRVIALATA
-431 AGIPAPSLSAAVA
+431 AGVPVPSLSAAVA
-444 YYDSYRSAVLPANLI
+444 YFDSYRSEVLPANLI

-470 YERVDK
+470 YERTDK
-476 PTGEMYHYSW
+476 PAGEMYHYSW
-486 YDEA
+486 YEEA